1 MGAIAYTDTLH
12 TIAQIA
18 ITIIGFSGIVIVFG
32 ERAVSE
38 WTGEERLRIYALI
51 TPTLTALF
59 CSFVPILISAF
70 SLSSDAVWRSSNAVL
85 GLAHFA
91 NLAVFMANRNA
102 AKMTLGQK
110 LNGSIGAATILAHFL
125 AAAGLVPWYIF
136 VFLFGLLQQIW
147 IGIHN
152 FLLLFQPRMGNGA

>member
-1 MGAIAYTDTLH
+1 MGTIAYADTLH

-38 WTGEERLRIYALI
+38 WTAEEKLRIFALI

-59 CSFVPILISAF
+59 CSFVPILLAAF
-70 SLSSDAVWRSSNAVL
+70 SLSNDVVWRTSNAVL
-85 GLAHFA
+85 GLAHLA
-91 NLAVFMANRNA
+91 NLSVFIANRNV

-110 LNGSIGAATILAHFL
+110 LNGSIGAAIILSHFL
-125 AAAGLVPWYIF
+125 AAVGLIPWYIF
-136 VFLFGLLQQIW
+136 VFLLGLLQQIW

-152 FLLLFQPRMGNGA
+152 FLLLFQPRMGNDA